1 MAVQNSDR
9 VRLVVHTAMT
19 LGAVLAVLLTA
30 AASFQR

>member
-1 MAVQNSDR
+1 MTVQSSDR

-19 LGAVLAVLLTA
+19 LGAVLAMLLSA